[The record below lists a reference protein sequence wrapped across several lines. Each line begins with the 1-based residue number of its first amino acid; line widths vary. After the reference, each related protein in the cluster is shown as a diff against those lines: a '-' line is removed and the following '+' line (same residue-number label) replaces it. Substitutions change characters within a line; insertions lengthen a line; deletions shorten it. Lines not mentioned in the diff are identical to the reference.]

1 MIIQY
6 ITSILY
12 FFEDTALYA
21 YLLLGSS
28 LITIHINYILMRIS
42 YNKIRKI
49 AEKTFKVRVMRGGV
63 LKDINN
69 ADLVPGDLYF
79 PDG

>member
-1 MIIQY
+1 
-6 ITSILY
+6 
-12 FFEDTALYA
+12 
-21 YLLLGSS
+21 
-28 LITIHINYILMRIS
+28 MRIS